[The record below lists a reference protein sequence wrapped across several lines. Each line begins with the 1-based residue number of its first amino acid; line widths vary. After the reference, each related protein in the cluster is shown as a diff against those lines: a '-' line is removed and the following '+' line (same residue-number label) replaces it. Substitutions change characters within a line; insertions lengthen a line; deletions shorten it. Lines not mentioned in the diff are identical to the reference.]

1 MQRAMVSAA
10 PIGSAK
16 RFNDGIGPDRFD
28 RFGDPAGRLVKTP
41 AECSAEA
48 QCQGRARLSEQVAD
62 LVEAKHPEALELRGR
77 KSQGRN
83 RQRRDIV
90 RCFPGLGHKACPP
103 AETRQGVGRASAV
116 AARARKPT
124 PASSSTSVASITG
137 SPPWR

>member
-1 MQRAMVSAA
+1 LTCAEAVLLKAFAKLSGEFADVARDGLRGADRLGEGAARLPSSA
-10 PIGSAK
+10 PKRSAK
-16 RFNDGIGPDRFD
+16 G
-28 RFGDPAGRLVKTP
+28 
-41 AECSAEA
+41 
-48 QCQGRARLSEQVAD
+48 ARLSEQVAD
-62 LVEAKHPEALELRGR
+62 LVEAKHPEALDPRGR